1 MAITL
6 GHDEGFGD
14 LDLIFKVT
22 EERNW
27 SNLSVFG
34 GEVSVSSENITGFI
48 NDHLSFS
55 GNPIMCQKHSLVKQN
70 F

>member
-34 GEVSVSSENITGFI
+34 GEVSVPLKTLLDLLMITFHFLAI
-48 NDHLSFS
+48 R
-55 GNPIMCQKHSLVKQN
+55 
-70 F
+70 